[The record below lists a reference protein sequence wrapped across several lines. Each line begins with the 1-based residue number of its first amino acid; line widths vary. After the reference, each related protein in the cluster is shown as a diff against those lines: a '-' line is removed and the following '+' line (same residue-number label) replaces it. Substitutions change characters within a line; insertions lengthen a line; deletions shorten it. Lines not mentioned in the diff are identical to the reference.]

1 MTLMG
6 VQVAM
11 PAMVHS
17 SSTVDITSP
26 QRTASPPVLSSVES
40 TRTFERSCSMVGRRW
55 LSPPPT
61 GKERAT
67 STRSLSVADTSEP

>member
-1 MTLMG
+1 MTSRPAGDSVMLVR

-17 SSTVDITSP
+17 NSTVESTSP

-40 TRTFERSCSMVGRRW
+40 TRIVERSAVMLGRR
-55 LSPPPT
+55 
-61 GKERAT
+61 
-67 STRSLSVADTSEP
+67 